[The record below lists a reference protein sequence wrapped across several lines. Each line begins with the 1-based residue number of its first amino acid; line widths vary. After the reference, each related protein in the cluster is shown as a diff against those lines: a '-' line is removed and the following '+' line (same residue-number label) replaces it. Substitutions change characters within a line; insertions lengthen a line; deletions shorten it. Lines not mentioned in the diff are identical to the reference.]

1 MMKRKITS
9 VMLAAVM
16 TALVFTGCGRSAS
29 SYYQSQANNLTETEK
44 PNETTTPP
52 AASSEAKEPASSAS
66 AAAPAPSAEPTP
78 APAPE
83 PTPAPAPE
91 PASQPEPSPE
101 PIPAPEPQP
110 EPAPEPAPATE
121 PAPEPEKVDNNAIRP
136 DVKEAIDS
144 YEAFIDTYCEFM
156 KKADYGD
163 MAWLAEYAKYMSKL
177 SDYEKKMDAIKEKD
191 LTKAE
196 NAYYLEVLMRCS
208 KKMLDAA
215 GSM

>member
-1 MMKRKITS
+1 MKRKITS

-91 PASQPEPSPE
+91 PAPQPEPAPE
-101 PIPAPEPQP
+101 PTPAPEPQP
-110 EPAPEPAPATE
+110 EPAPE

-144 YEAFIDTYCEFM
+144 YEKYIDKYCEFM
-156 KKADYGD
+156 QRADYGD
-163 MAWLAEYAKYMSKL
+163 MVWLAEYAKYMSSL
-177 SDYEKKMDAIKEKD
+177 TEMQEKFNAIHDKD
-191 LTKAE
+191 LTTAE
-196 NAYYLEVLMRCS
+196 TNYYIEVLNRCNE
-208 KKMLDAA
+208 KMFKVAD
-215 GSM
+215 SM

>member
-1 MMKRKITS
+1 
-9 VMLAAVM
+9 MLAAVM

-91 PASQPEPSPE
+91 PAPQPEPAPE
-101 PIPAPEPQP
+101 PTPAPEPQP
-110 EPAPEPAPATE
+110 EPAPE

-177 SDYEKKMDAIKEKD
+177 SDYEKKMDAIKDKD

-196 NAYYLEVLMRCS
+196 NDYYLEVLMRCN
-208 KKMLDAA
+208 KKMLDVA

>member
-16 TALVFTGCGRSAS
+16 TALVFTACGRSAS
-29 SYYQSQANNLTETEK
+29 SSYQGQAKKDTTYSDETEK
-44 PNETTTPP
+44 PKETTTPP
-52 AASSEAKEPASSAS
+52 AASSKAEAPASSAPSEPVPASS
-66 AAAPAPSAEPTP
+66 AA
-78 APAPE
+78 PE
-83 PTPAPAPE
+83 APAPE
-91 PASQPEPSPE
+91 PAPEPQ
-101 PIPAPEPQP
+101 PEPQP
-110 EPAPEPAPATE
+110 EPAPEPQPETQPE

-196 NAYYLEVLMRCS
+196 NDYYLEVLMRCS

>member
-83 PTPAPAPE
+83 TTPAPAPE
-91 PASQPEPSPE
+91 PAPEPN
-101 PIPAPEPQP
+101 PAPEPQP
-110 EPAPEPAPATE
+110 EPAPEPQTEPQPE

-144 YEAFIDTYCEFM
+144 YEAFVDTYCEFM

-196 NAYYLEVLMRCS
+196 NDYYLEVLMRCS

>member
-91 PASQPEPSPE
+91 PAPQPEPAPE
-101 PIPAPEPQP
+101 PTPAPEPQP
-110 EPAPEPAPATE
+110 EPAPE

-144 YEAFIDTYCEFM
+144 YEKYIDKYCEFM
-156 KKADYGD
+156 QRADYGD
-163 MAWLAEYAKYMSKL
+163 MVWLAEYAKYMSSL
-177 SDYEKKMDAIKEKD
+177 TEMQEKFNAINDKD
-191 LTKAE
+191 LTTAE
-196 NAYYLEVLMRCS
+196 TNYYIEVLNRCNE
-208 KKMLDAA
+208 KMFKVAD
-215 GSM
+215 SM